1 MTRDFEMLKQQKT
14 DLVKE
19 NIKLR
24 SHIIDLEC
32 ELEELKGKHKVK
44 K

>member
-19 NIKLR
+19 NIELKNR
-24 SHIIDLEC
+24 ICDLEM
-32 ELEELKGKHKVK
+32 ELLLILW
-44 K
+44 